1 MLISII
7 LPTFKEKDSIPSM
20 LRAIEAINLPKLE
33 IIVADDHSPDGTEDA
48 ALETAKTLQSPIRVE
63 QSPGFRGLAPS
74 VVHVFSKAQ
83 GDILVCMDTDGQH
96 RPVDLPHISG

>member
-1 MLISII
+1 
-7 LPTFKEKDSIPSM
+7 M
-20 LRAIEAINLPKLE
+20 LRTLDSLKLSE
-33 IIVADDHSPDGTEDA
+33 LDIIVADDHSPDGTEDA